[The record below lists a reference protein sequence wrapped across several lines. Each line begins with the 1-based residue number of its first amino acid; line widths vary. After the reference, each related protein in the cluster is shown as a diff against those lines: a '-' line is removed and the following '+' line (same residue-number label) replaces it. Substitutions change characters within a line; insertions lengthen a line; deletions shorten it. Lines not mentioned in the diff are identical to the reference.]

1 MNNPSVIQ
9 LQREAAQRVRQMEEH
24 SRRLVREHPVKI
36 HRGTVL
42 TPQPPQPPRPTVPP
56 CEETV
61 TFGKEE
67 PIFDAPTVC
76 AEPPK
81 EKPPCLP
88 KKADKGGGTLSWI
101 LGDSERTLLIL
112 LAVVLWQNGAPPE
125 LLLALLYVAL

>member
-42 TPQPPQPPRPTVPP
+42 TPQPPRPTVPP

-61 TFGKEE
+61 TFWEEE

-81 EKPPCLP
+81 EKPPCVP

-112 LAVVLWQNGAPPE
+112 LAVV
-125 LLLALLYVAL
+125 

>member
-42 TPQPPQPPRPTVPP
+42 TPQPPRPTVPP

-61 TFGKEE
+61 TFWEEE
-67 PIFDAPTVC
+67 PILDAPTVR

-81 EKPPCLP
+81 EKPPCVP